1 MTTAD
6 VVDNQGMQDDNVI
19 RVALVDDNKEFLG
32 ELAAFL
38 EHAPETQVVGRFT
51 TAHDALA
58 GIPLSRPDV
67 ALVDLGL
74 PDRSGIDVIENLS
87 RNGLSTEFLVLTV
100 YDDDQHLF
108 PALKA
113 GAVGYIVKETATHTT
128 LIDSIREAT
137 QGGAPMSLGIARRVL
152 TNFHTPPA
160 RDPRWECLSEREV
173 EVLEYLAK
181 GYHTKRVATL
191 LNIAYGTVRCHQK
204 NIYKKLHVNSLLEAV
219 TRFQQPG

>member
-1 MTTAD
+1 
-6 VVDNQGMQDDNVI
+6 MQNKNVI
-19 RVALVDDNKEFLG
+19 RVALVDDNIEFLG

-38 EHAPETQVVGRFT
+38 EHAPETQVVGRYT
-51 TAHDALA
+51 TALEALA
-58 GIPLSRPDV
+58 GIPQSRPDV

-74 PDRSGIDVIENLS
+74 PDRSGIDVIEHLS
-87 RNGLSTEFLVLTV
+87 RDGMVTEFLVLTV

-113 GAVGYIVKETATHTT
+113 GAVGYIVKDSATNTV
-128 LIDSIREAT
+128 LIDLIREAT

-152 TNFHTPPA
+152 SNFHMRPA
-160 RDPRWECLSEREV
+160 RDPRWESLSEREI

-181 GYHTKRVATL
+181 GYHTKKVAAL

-219 TRFQQPG
+219 TRYQHSV